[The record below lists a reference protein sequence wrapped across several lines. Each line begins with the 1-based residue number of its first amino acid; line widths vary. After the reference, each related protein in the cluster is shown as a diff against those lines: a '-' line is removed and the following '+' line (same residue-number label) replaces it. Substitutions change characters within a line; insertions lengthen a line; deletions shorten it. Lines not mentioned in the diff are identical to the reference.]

1 MTCKIFK
8 FFLTTTSPYYIHNL
22 LLIWQHVF
30 KLLQNC
36 IYVFRF
42 MCTCKKVVRRR
53 RRFHETTPPGRVC
66 ACSDSK
72 ILFDVSVREED
83 LKGRLVTVCT
93 CICGSR
99 FERDLITRSCKEL
112 SVVHSGQKIGQS
124 ENDFFFCNGKGLVP
138 GTNVKISD
146 FFPPEKLA
154 KKWHFRL
161 KIRCLLKIISYFLA
175 ENWSKSPKI
184 LIILCKPLFLATL
197 KQHK

>member
-1 MTCKIFK
+1 MQKSGGAC
-8 FFLTTTSPYYIHNL
+8 L
-22 LLIWQHVF
+22 F
-30 KLLQNC
+30 KLHPMPRRDSISRPKTPQAETFPRDHATRACLRL
-36 IYVFRF
+36 FRF
-42 MCTCKKVVRRR
+42 ENTFWCLSSRG
-53 RRFHETTPPGRVC
+53 RF
-66 ACSDSK
+66 
-72 ILFDVSVREED
+72 
-83 LKGRLVTVCT
+83 KGSIGHSICICI